1 MLWIRTDAFE
11 QNTFFSGGN
20 SCVPSV
26 ASDHRSSGKFPFSQ
40 KAELQIR
47 LDHRV
52 SVACEQS
59 SSSKFS
65 LTWNSKVNRVRGT
78 QEFGCFV
85 PLVLPNFRIRQHW
98 RKGVC
103 NSHCRIATKSYGVRM
118 TLSSKIQDFFQR
130 WELQIPIYFTAELQ
144 IRQNTRGFR

>member
-1 MLWIRTDAFE
+1 MLWIRTNAFE
-11 QNTFFSGGN
+11 QNSFFRGGN

-26 ASDHRSSGKFPFSQ
+26 ASDHRSSGKFPFSP
-40 KAELQIR
+40 KAKLQIR

-78 QEFGCFV
+78 QEFDSFV

-103 NSHCRIATKSYGVRM
+103 NSHCRKATKHRIKNKRFSASHN
-118 TLSSKIQDFFQR
+118 LFFSGGNYKFPFF
-130 WELQIPIYFTAELQ
+130 LKAELQ
-144 IRQNTRGFR
+144 IRQNIRGFQ